1 VAGPI
6 QVGAP
11 LGSPLGEFK
20 MTDLAAGAHFFSRVR
35 HDNHEAIADE
45 RFIRQLDQL
54 RELKQF
60 LFEEK
65 VKFETDDLDCI
76 DLLELN
82 NISYSGR
89 GRVPSVG
96 EWRTLD
102 AKLAKLASYLN
113 EEMRRKIRIRELN
126 VFFKTLPILF
136 LGVLVISTI
145 LYIWLPWITPAESP
159 WSLPLSLLVSFAWLI
174 AQGGLGACAF
184 LGTSVIVGGAQQVK
198 GGAQPTDHRTQ
209 DGIPPPEK
217 ADVTDRN
224 FLIIRV
230 ILGTLFAVLLG
241 LPVGIVSLKSIS
253 NLWWG
258 GLPPD
263 QATLLWIFAPFVAG
277 FSTNLVLAILGKAV
291 AAIETFFG
299 SPARG

>member
-1 VAGPI
+1 
-6 QVGAP
+6 
-11 LGSPLGEFK
+11 
-20 MTDLAAGAHFFSRVR
+20 MTDLVAGAHFFSRAR
-35 HDNHEAIADE
+35 QDNHEAIADE
-45 RFIRQLDQL
+45 RFIGQLDQL

-65 VKFETDDLDCI
+65 VKFETDELDCI
-76 DLLELN
+76 DLVELN

-113 EEMRRKIRIRELN
+113 DEMRRKIRIRELK
-126 VFFKTLPILF
+126 VFFTTLPVLF
-136 LGVLVISTI
+136 LGMLVISTI
-145 LYIWLPWITPAESP
+145 FYIWLPWITPTKSP
-159 WSLPLSLLVSFAWLI
+159 WRLPISLVVSFAWLI

-198 GGAQPTDHRTQ
+198 G
-209 DGIPPPEK
+209 IPPLEK

-241 LPVGIVSLKSIS
+241 LPIGIVSLKSIS
-253 NLWWG
+253 NVWWG
-258 GLPPD
+258 GSPPD
-263 QATLLWIFAPFVAG
+263 EATLVCIFAPFVAG

-291 AAIETFFG
+291 AAVETFFG
-299 SPARG
+299 SPGRA

>member
-1 VAGPI
+1 
-6 QVGAP
+6 
-11 LGSPLGEFK
+11 
-20 MTDLAAGAHFFSRVR
+20 MTDLAAGAHFFSRTR

-102 AKLAKLASYLN
+102 AKLAKLASCLN
-113 EEMRRKIRIRELN
+113 DEMRRKIRIRELKM
-126 VFFKTLPILF
+126 FFKTLPILF
-136 LGVLVISTI
+136 LSVLVISTI
-145 LYIWLPWITPAESP
+145 FYIWLPWITPTESP

-198 GGAQPTDHRTQ
+198 GGAQLTDQRTP
-209 DGIPPPEK
+209 DGIPPLEK

-253 NLWWG
+253 NVWWG
-258 GLPPD
+258 GSPPD
-263 QATLLWIFAPFVAG
+263 QVTLLWIFAPFVAG

-291 AAIETFFG
+291 AAVETFFG